1 MKAGSLSPFFSLN
14 LRKHCL
20 ILFLLLLFTPLLG
33 SPKIGLA
40 LSGGGARGLA
50 HIGVLKVLE
59 KNDIEI
65 DYIAGTSSGA
75 LIAAMYAAGYSADE
89 IEQKIN
95 AIDWQMIMAED
106 VKRQELHIGEKR
118 WAPYSNVSFYLD
130 DKFRPQLP
138 QAIMQGH
145 NLINIIFEL
154 LYPAIH
160 IRDFDKLAI
169 PYRCVAT
176 NILTGERKVF
186 SEGNLHEVVRA
197 SMSFPSV
204 FVPFE
209 IDSELY
215 IDGGIVSNLPSD
227 VLKEMG
233 AERIIAVQTNSG
245 LKSKEELSSVI
256 DIIDQTINLNIV
268 HNIERSQKE
277 VELLITPELADYS
290 IIDFDQKEEII
301 SEGEKAAEL
310 VGYELKKYT
319 DRKKSNRN
327 AACMMPEPISFEDI
341 KVEGNI
347 WLSNAKVR
355 EYFGLNTNENYNAEN
370 IFTATRSAY
379 TSDLFAQIY
388 PTINKVD
395 NKYYCTLKVE
405 ERNRKT
411 MSLSLTYN
419 NNNELTAGVY
429 FTLNNLLQTNSKLLI
444 NFQAGDKTELNLDY
458 VKNFGRQ
465 WGAYFRIFPYL
476 REDRLYTYNEEHEKE
491 NSVLSLET
499 GLTAGVGIFSAYD
512 IVLEGYAYGYHYQNY
527 RDIAEFSQSKYT
539 LAGVGLKAY
548 YETLDDYVFPM
559 QGNQIMLKYSTANKD
574 FMSDESRQMFYGE
587 AQFLLPLSYRTA
599 LKYKFEYGSFFKRQ
613 TEHFEQ
619 FLIGGIDSFLG
630 FYPRERSAPIYRI
643 NTFALRMEPI
653 TDFFVDLQYNILTLG
668 DIDIWLPD
676 DNFYHAAGVQVGYRS
691 ILGPIRAAMAV
702 NDNKRI
708 FYYLSIGYEFDP
720 FIFSRP

>member
-1 MKAGSLSPFFSLN
+1 MKAGSLSPFFSFN
-14 LRKHCL
+14 MKKNCL
-20 ILFLLLLFTPLLG
+20 FLILLLLFTPLLG

-59 KNDIEI
+59 KYDIEI

-89 IEQKIN
+89 IEEMIT
-95 AIDWQMIMAED
+95 AIDWQTVLTEEVD
-106 VKRQELHIGEKR
+106 RQDLHIGEKR

-138 QAIMQGH
+138 QAILKGH
-145 NLINIIFEL
+145 SLINTIFEL

-160 IRDFDKLAI
+160 INDFDNLPI

-186 SEGNLHEVVRA
+186 SGGNLHEVVRA

-209 IDSELY
+209 IDGELFV
-215 IDGGIVSNLPSD
+215 DGGIVSNLPSD

-233 AERIIAVQTNSG
+233 AETIIAVQTNSG
-245 LKSKEELSSVI
+245 LKSREELSSVI

-268 HNIERSQKE
+268 HNIEKSIQE
-277 VELLITPELADYS
+277 IELLITPELADYS
-290 IIDFDQKEEII
+290 IIDFNKKQKII

-310 VGYELKKYT
+310 VSNKLRKYA
-319 DRKKSNRN
+319 DRKQSEAE
-327 AACMMPEPISFEDI
+327 AACMMPEQIKFEDI
-341 KVEGNI
+341 KVEGNL
-347 WLSNAKVR
+347 WLSNTKVR
-355 EYFGLNTNENYNAEN
+355 EYFGLSVNEYYSEEN
-370 IFTATRSAY
+370 ILAATKSAY
-379 TSDLFAQIY
+379 TSDLFSQIY
-388 PTINKVD
+388 PTINRID
-395 NKYYCTLKVE
+395 DRYYCTLKVE
-405 ERNRKT
+405 ERNRKI
-411 MSLSLTYN
+411 MSLNLTYN
-419 NNNELTAGVY
+419 NNNELTAGIY
-429 FTLNNLLQTNSKLLI
+429 LTLNNLLQTNSKLLF

-476 REDRLYTYNEEHEKE
+476 REDKLYTYNDEHEKE
-491 NSVLSLET
+491 NSVLTLET
-499 GLTAGVGIFSAYD
+499 GLTAGIGIFSAFD
-512 IVLEGYAYGYHYQNY
+512 TVLEGYIYGYHYRNY
-527 RDIAEFSQSKYT
+527 RDIADFSQSKYT

-559 QGNQIMLKYSTANKD
+559 RGSQIMLKYSTANKD
-574 FMSDESRQMFYGE
+574 FMSDDSRQKFYSE
-587 AQFLLPLSYRTA
+587 AQFLFPLTYRTA
-599 LKYKFEYGSFFKRQ
+599 LKYKIEYGSFFKKQ

-619 FLIGGIDSFLG
+619 FHIGGIDSFLG
-630 FYPRERSAPIYRI
+630 FYPRERSAPIYRV
-643 NTFALRMEPI
+643 NTFALRTKPI
-653 TDFFVDLQYNILTLG
+653 TNFFVDLQYNTLTLG
-668 DIDIWLPD
+668 NIDIWLPD
-676 DNFYHAAGVQVGYRS
+676 DNFYHAAGVQLGYRS
-691 ILGPIRAAMAV
+691 MLGPIRAAMAV
-702 NDNKRI
+702 NDNKRT
-708 FYYLSIGYEFDP
+708 FYYLSIGYEFDT